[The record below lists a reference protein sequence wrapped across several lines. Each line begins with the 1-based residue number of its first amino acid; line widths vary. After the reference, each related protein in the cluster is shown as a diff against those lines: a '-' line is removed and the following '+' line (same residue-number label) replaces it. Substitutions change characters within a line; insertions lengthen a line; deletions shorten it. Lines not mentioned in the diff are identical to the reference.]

1 MLSKITT
8 LLYYIVIIMISHI
21 RNILLQKYGFSFF
34 RKIDK
39 ISLDVSIWER
49 GMRFIYFKVG
59 GITIKV
65 GNLCPSKLRA
75 HDNVTTKNH
84 SKELT
89 DRPMQMSYHE
99 RRSQGRKKGLF
110 LFKFSSTHQLNCTGM
125 HCWSLDW
132 TT

>member
-39 ISLDVSIWER
+39 ISLGVSIWEG

-65 GNLCPSKLRA
+65 GNLRPSKLRA

-84 SKELT
+84 SKEL
-89 DRPMQMSYHE
+89 
-99 RRSQGRKKGLF
+99 
-110 LFKFSSTHQLNCTGM
+110 N
-125 HCWSLDW
+125 
-132 TT
+132 